1 MKINYMIIAVSMLF
15 ICLFNNFYL
24 RVIVAFII
32 CCSYKLFCGKERLIY
47 RLILI
52 ILLFLSLPIKADYF
66 TYGYV
71 ENIKDKYIIVNN
83 GLYRVIV
90 YTDNNE
96 FEYGDKLIIND
107 EIKPINSYNNFEITD
122 FSSYCKGN
130 NILGYVDSN
139 NIEID
144 KKFFSVKNLLYKRNM
159 KNNNYWANSF
169 LFSRNISIESDNLY
183 LISQSGMQLSFLF
196 SKLRKILN
204 RFFYKRKTLFIT
216 FILSIILSFIMGI
229 DFAIIRIIISL
240 LSEILY
246 DDRRKKVAFE
256 IILLCFIKPYYI
268 LSLPFLIPIGLKLIH
283 LFANKKSKIFDII
296 YICTI
301 QLMFYHYCN
310 IIQIICFSLI
320 RYISASFYFLSLIAF
335 IPLNLNK
342 FVIKYIN
349 FIDKISLIKFNG
361 RIFILFLIII
371 IYCFFYYMITGY
383 KKYVY
388 ILLIILIL
396 NNFSAFFRPY
406 YTITF
411 LDIGQGDCCLIT
423 VPFSNEGL
431 LIDTGG
437 SKYKDVGNELLIPY
451 LKRLNINQV
460 DVIITHLDYDHYG
473 ALEQLEQNFRVNRVY
488 YDKKYEIDFHNL
500 KIYNPLYSYQ
510 YDNENDNSQI
520 SYIRLKQ
527 FYFLFL
533 ADVGI
538 KPEYD
543 LVNEYGQLKVDVV
556 KLSHHG
562 SKTATTEK
570 MLAAYRID
578 TAVISAGR
586 GNRYGHPNNEVVERL
601 KNYQVNIL
609 STKDNHAIKF
619 YIFNHLMI
627 AVSADMH
634 FRIYLK

>member
-1 MKINYMIIAVSMLF
+1 MKINYMIIAFSMLF
-15 ICLFNNFYL
+15 VCLFNNFYL
-24 RVIVAFII
+24 RVIVAFCISF
-32 CCSYKLFCGKERLIY
+32 SYKLFCGKERLIY
-47 RLILI
+47 RLILV

-66 TYGYV
+66 TNGYV

-83 GLYRVIV
+83 GLYRIIV
-90 YTDNNE
+90 YTDNE
-96 FEYGDKLIIND
+96 FEYGDRLIIND
-107 EIKPINSYNNFEITD
+107 EIKKINSYNNFEITD

-139 NIEID
+139 NICVD
-144 KKFFSVKNLLYKRNM
+144 KKIFSVKNLLYKRNI

-169 LFSRNISIESDNLY
+169 LFSRNINIESDNLY

-196 SKLRKILN
+196 SKLRKIFN
-204 RFFYKRKTLFIT
+204 RFFYKRKALFIT
-216 FILSIILSFIMGI
+216 FIISILFAFVMGI

-240 LSEILY
+240 LAEILFE
-246 DDRRKKVAFE
+246 DKRKKVAFE
-256 IILLCFIKPYYI
+256 IIALCFIKPYYI
-268 LSLPFLIPIGLKLIH
+268 LSLPFLIPMGLKIIH
-283 LFANKKSKIFDII
+283 LFANNKSKIFDII
-296 YICTI
+296 YICII

-320 RYISASFYFLSLIAF
+320 RYISSVLYILSLIIF
-335 IPLNLNK
+335 IPLNLND
-342 FVIKYIN
+342 FVIEYIN
-349 FIDKISLIKFNG
+349 FIDEISIIEFNG

-383 KKYVY
+383 KKYLY
-388 ILLIILIL
+388 ILFITLIL
-396 NNFSAFFRPY
+396 NNYSANFRPY

-423 VPFSNEGL
+423 VPFSDEGL

-437 SKYKDVGNELLIPY
+437 SKYKDVGNDLLIPY
-451 LKRLNINQV
+451 LKSLNIKQV

-473 ALEQLEQNFRVNRVY
+473 ALEQLEKNYQVNNVY
-488 YDKKYEIDFHNL
+488 YNKEYEIDFHDL
-500 KIYNPLYSYQ
+500 KIYDPLYNYQ

-520 SYIRLKQ
+520 SYFRLKQ

-586 GNRYGHPNNEVVERL
+586 GNRYGHPNKEIVERL
-601 KNYQVNIL
+601 ENFQVNIL
-609 STKDNHAIKF
+609 STKDNQAIKF

-627 AVSADMH
+627 AVTADMH